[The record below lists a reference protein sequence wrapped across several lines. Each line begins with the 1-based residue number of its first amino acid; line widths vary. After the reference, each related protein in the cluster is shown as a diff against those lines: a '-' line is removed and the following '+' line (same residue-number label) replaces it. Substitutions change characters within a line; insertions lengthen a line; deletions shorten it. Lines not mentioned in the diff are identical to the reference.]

1 MKPAIGVV
9 LVVCLSLLMLC
20 VFAYLA
26 YKLSSRQKL
35 GKHSGTLTF
44 VPKMEVKFSPNSR
57 NRLAV
62 IAARNDGSTQ
72 TRQYCDKYNMD
83 YLEVPYM
90 QAKNKRVPWMML
102 FNVLQ
107 SNHYDHVL
115 ILLDNGVVLNPNS
128 NKPLQTLIR
137 QSGDSD
143 LIACRSAAD
152 HSKINSGMLIF
163 KNSEWS
169 QYQCAKAYLKP
180 RNIHNLLMNQVYTP
194 FQYKDLKQA
203 ETQVESGLPYMLQ
216 CTCVYN
222 EKAFELNHDKKNMYP
237 WTGVQGFVELKR
249 TLLRKQKRTYMPT
262 QRIPKRI
269 YQTMDT
275 TLTSH
280 DCHKLSVRPWKE
292 LNPEYEY
299 YFFDAFDRR
308 KLIEKHFDN
317 NVCTAYDMLLP
328 GAYQADLFRYCLLYV
343 YGGCYVDIQTQ
354 PFQPLSSVIEADT
367 EFISAKDFGQKYGIF
382 QTFLCCIPEH
392 PAIKITID
400 EIVSNILK
408 RRYFKSQLKLT
419 GPEALGMGVNKWLG
433 RHHKESVRDGG
444 FPSSVKILKTMF
456 APEPRVVI
464 YLEDN
469 TEFLLH
475 KFTQNPDQLTSS
487 LMGSIYERT
496 GKEVYATAN
505 ENKRVYK
512 FALLPKD
519 VTLDDFDPYCLKVYI
534 SPFSKVRVGRNEDG
548 GYVIISIP
556 NVRYGLF
563 LSAGV
568 GVDISFEVGFCKMYA
583 NVRCL
588 LFDGSVDDL
597 PKGQRDHP
605 NILFEKKNIGPS
617 ETTTETN
624 WHSLIDGHDNIF
636 LKMDIEGAE
645 FPWFQTLSHYQL
657 SKFSQIVV
665 EFHWPKKKL
674 HQGVIEAINKTHYLV
689 HFHGNNYAG
698 IIRQRNVLTPRVFE
712 CTFLNKK
719 YFSEIPD
726 LNRTPF
732 PTNLDFPDKTGVP
745 DLILDYE
752 PFVYE

>member
-1 MKPAIGVV
+1 MKPVIGFI
-9 LVVCLSLLMLC
+9 LVVCLSVLMLC
-20 VFAYLA
+20 VFVYLG
-26 YKLSSRQKL
+26 YKLSNCQKS
-35 GKHSGTLTF
+35 GKDSGTF
-44 VPKMEVKFSPNSR
+44 IPVPKMEVKFPPNSR

-62 IAARNDGSTQ
+62 LAVQNGGSTETQ
-72 TRQYCDKYNMD
+72 QYCDKYNMD
-83 YLEVPYM
+83 YLEIPYM
-90 QAKNKRVPWMML
+90 QEINKRVPWMIL

-115 ILLDNGVVLNPNS
+115 ILLDKGVVLNSNS
-128 NKPLQTLIR
+128 DKPVQTLIR

-169 QYQCAKAYLKP
+169 RYQCTKVYSKP
-180 RNIHNLLMNQVYTP
+180 RDIQNLLMNQVYTS

-203 ETQVESGLPYMLQ
+203 ATQLESGLPYMLQ

-222 EKAFELNHDKKNMYP
+222 EKAFELNHDRKNMYP
-237 WTGVQGFVELKR
+237 WTGVQGFVELER
-249 TLLRKQKRTYMPT
+249 TVLRKQNRMSTST

-269 YQTMDT
+269 YQTMNT

-280 DCHKLSVRPWKE
+280 DRHKLSVQAWKG

-299 YFFDAFDRR
+299 YFFDAFDRK
-308 KLIEKHFDN
+308 KLIQKHFDE

-343 YGGCYVDIQTQ
+343 YGGCYVDGQTQ
-354 PFQPLSSVIEADT
+354 PFQPLASLIESDT
-367 EFISAKDFGQKYGIF
+367 EFISALDLRKEYGIF
-382 QTFLCCIPEH
+382 QTFLCCTPEH
-392 PAIKITID
+392 PAMKITIND
-400 EIVSNILK
+400 IVSNVLK
-408 RRYFKSQLKLT
+408 RRYFKSWLKLSST
-419 GPEALGMGVNKWLG
+419 EALGMGVNKWLG
-433 RHHKESVRDGG
+433 RHPKASFREGG
-444 FPSSVKILKTMF
+444 LPSSVKILRTLF
-456 APEPRVVI
+456 SPRIVI
-464 YLEDN
+464 YLEDD

-475 KFTQNPDQLTSS
+475 KFSQNPAQLTAP
-487 LMGSIYERT
+487 LIGSIYELSGREYYEQAH
-496 GKEVYATAN
+496 K
-505 ENKRVYK
+505 NKRV
-512 FALLPKD
+512 FRFPLLPTD
-519 VTLDDFDPYCLKVYI
+519 VVTLDDFDPYCLKVHI
-534 SPFSKVRVGRNEDG
+534 SPFSKVRVGCNEDG

-556 NVRYGLF
+556 SVRYGLF

-568 GVDISFEVGFCKMYA
+568 GGDISFEVGFCKMYA
-583 NVRCL
+583 NVMCL
-588 LFDGSVDDL
+588 IFDGTVDDL

-605 NILFEKKNIGPS
+605 NIIFEKKNIGPL

-645 FPWFQTLSHYQL
+645 FPWFQTLSHHRL

-665 EFHWPKKKL
+665 EIHWPKRKL
-674 HQGVIEAINKTHYLV
+674 HQSVIEAINKTHYLV
-689 HFHGNNYAG
+689 HFHGNNCDNF
-698 IIRQRNVLTPRVFE
+698 IRQRNVLTPRVFE

-719 YFSEIPD
+719 YFSEIPE

-732 PTNLDFPDKTGVP
+732 PTNLDFPNNTGVP